1 MAIEI
6 LPLTK
11 EDIPS
16 AVACIQKAFADDPY
30 FHWVFNDKSGSQ
42 LCHIKHTKPIDEQ
55 FNIHRN
61 AASLAA
67 HFLYG
72 LSCNEPIFVAKYTAN
87 TPSDKIPT
95 DSPVVGVCWWYS
107 PQPPSEPVP
116 WSVWAQDW
124 ILSFRQLYN
133 NIRFGGRG
141 GLNVRRYWLWKAR
154 QQETHERVWT
164 DPRGYYFCNVIAV
177 DSSMRGMGLGRKL
190 VEVVSK
196 QADREGMPCYLES
209 SKGFPNLKIYEKL
222 GFEMV
227 SEIDCVDGK
236 DRCKVYSNV
245 YWRYSTRI
253 SRVERGTRAHSRLQL
268 AGSDWSCFMKYP
280 KSTNKIF
287 SYTQINVLKDV
298 YYHLPLAPVL
308 SMIRGKS
315 RFTKY
320 IIAAF
325 ASYIV
330 LTLLFS
336 GTGERYWRKDW
347 VRIARSTLE
356 DRALEHIQ
364 NETLGFEHIYA
375 IGLKERTD
383 KRDFLN
389 LAASIAGFRVE
400 WMDGVHPEDMS
411 EKALLNDNLLAPSEI
426 GCWRAHM
433 NALSNMVQNSYS
445 TALVLED
452 DADWDVNIRQQLRE
466 FARGVRALTKNANTT
481 KNAPY
486 GTNWDILWVGGCAS
500 SASPNETQF
509 YAIPNDPTAPSV
521 DHRGTWGGPL
531 DSWKEIYPETSTR
544 FIYRADMGCCTYGY
558 AVTRRGAERILA
570 ALAVDRLVA
579 AVDNSMADMCGG
591 KDGRS
596 QIECYAPF
604 PNIIGTYKAAGL
616 ASKDSDIRE
625 GSDDWHEAQAWN
637 LMYSTR
643 LNIHRLVAG
652 RDTVYAQYDEGFPW
666 SRRVLNWK
674 EFEYPRGYLVS

>member
-1 MAIEI
+1 
-6 LPLTK
+6 
-11 EDIPS
+11 
-16 AVACIQKAFADDPY
+16 
-30 FHWVFNDKSGSQ
+30 
-42 LCHIKHTKPIDEQ
+42 
-55 FNIHRN
+55 
-61 AASLAA
+61 
-67 HFLYG
+67 
-72 LSCNEPIFVAKYTAN
+72 
-87 TPSDKIPT
+87 
-95 DSPVVGVCWWYS
+95 
-107 PQPPSEPVP
+107 
-116 WSVWAQDW
+116 
-124 ILSFRQLYN
+124 
-133 NIRFGGRG
+133 
-141 GLNVRRYWLWKAR
+141 
-154 QQETHERVWT
+154 
-164 DPRGYYFCNVIAV
+164 
-177 DSSMRGMGLGRKL
+177 
-190 VEVVSK
+190 
-196 QADREGMPCYLES
+196 
-209 SKGFPNLKIYEKL
+209 
-222 GFEMV
+222 
-227 SEIDCVDGK
+227 
-236 DRCKVYSNV
+236 
-245 YWRYSTRI
+245 
-253 SRVERGTRAHSRLQL
+253 
-268 AGSDWSCFMKYP
+268 
-280 KSTNKIF
+280 
-287 SYTQINVLKDV
+287 
-298 YYHLPLAPVL
+298 
-308 SMIRGKS
+308 MIRGKS

-320 IIAAF
+320 MIAAF

-466 FARGVRALTKNANTT
+466 FARGVRALTRNANTT